1 MAYQKVL
8 RSIAVAAVFSIV
20 ISVVLVG
27 AGESRLS
34 AAGLDGNRSA
44 DIMEI
49 VGGYGLKLSCFVV
62 VACSI
67 ALAFISRTRAM
78 SVVRLTHGIAHGPD
92 FARHDHARLG
102 ASLLDDD
109 SHLSGV
115 QFCCFR
121 RRVSHCGGWS
131 CIPTI
136 GVASGSY
143 EEETRGVEG
152 VHPRVKQSPRR
163 QRIPFT
169 RDFPAKEGLRLLPDC
184 NTNWI

>member
-8 RSIAVAAVFSIV
+8 RSIAVTAVFSIV

-67 ALAFISRTRAM
+67 ALAFISRTRECLSYALRM
-78 SVVRLTHGIAHGPD
+78 ALLMGLTLLVMTMLGWGP
-92 FARHDHARLG
+92 HSWTMIL
-102 ASLLDDD
+102 
-109 SHLSGV
+109 
-115 QFCCFR
+115 
-121 RRVSHCGGWS
+121 
-131 CIPTI
+131 I
-136 GVASGSY
+136 
-143 EEETRGVEG
+143 
-152 VHPRVKQSPRR
+152 
-163 QRIPFT
+163 
-169 RDFPAKEGLRLLPDC
+169 FPAFSFAVSAVVFLTAAGGHAFLQ
-184 NTNWI
+184 